1 MNISALF
8 IRRPITT
15 TLIMAGIFIFGVMA
29 YTRLPVSDLPNVE
42 FPTIFVSA
50 QLPGASPETMASS
63 VATPLEKQFSTI
75 SGITSMSSA
84 NTPGSTRIT
93 LQFELS
99 RDLDAAAQ
107 DVQSAIAV
115 TTRRLP
121 SEMPFPPSYRKVNPA
136 AGAILFL
143 VLTSPTLPLYAID
156 EYGES
161 LIAQRISMVDGVAQV
176 LVFGSQKY
184 AVRIQLD
191 PQALS
196 SRGLGIDEVA
206 GAVVAANANLPTGTL
221 DGRSRAFTIE
231 ASGQLNHAQD
241 YKKVVVAYRNG
252 SPVQLDDVADVLDS
266 VETDK
271 EAAWYVD
278 QRAIILAVQRQP
290 GTNTVAV
297 TDAVKKL
304 LPTFK
309 AQMPA
314 SVSLGILFDRSDSIK
329 ASVRDVKF
337 TLLFVLGL
345 VVVVILVFLKR
356 VTTTIIPSLSMPMSV
371 LGTFLVMY
379 VLGFSLDNLSLMALI
394 LSTGFVVDDAIVM
407 LENIVRHVEM
417 GEDPLEATYNGSK
430 EVGLTI
436 VSMTLSLAAVFIPVL
451 FMGGI
456 VGRLFNE
463 FAVTIAAAVLV
474 SGVVS
479 LTLTPMLCGRF
490 LKAAYVKTA
499 GQAIRD
505 ERDSYNLILRLY
517 GYSLSWVL
525 RHRLMTMVFSAIILV
540 LAVVLFQMLPKG
552 FIPSQDTGQI
562 SVSTEADQGISF
574 ASMVQ
579 HQQAVAALAKTD
591 PNIDAFMSSVGG
603 GGMTGLGNS
612 GSLFIHLK
620 PKKDRRLSA
629 DQVIAELRPKL
640 SQVPGMRVFLQNPPP
655 INVGGQITRSL
666 YQYTLQGPDP
676 DELYRVA
683 PILQEKMQALP
694 GLLDVSTNLQ
704 IKNPRVI
711 VDINR
716 DKASALG
723 LSATRIEDALYTAYG
738 SRQISTIYAP
748 TNDYQVI
755 MELKPEFEL
764 DPSSLALLKVR
775 APNGQLISLDTVA
788 SIQQGIGP
796 AAVNHL
802 GQLPAVTISF
812 NLRPGVSLG
821 DAVNQIEPIAR
832 ATLPPTISA
841 SFQGTAQAFQSSMAG
856 MGLLLLMAVL
866 VIYLVLGILY
876 ESFIHPITILS
887 ALPFA
892 GFGAL
897 VTLLIFH
904 TELNLYGFVG
914 VIMLIGLVKKNG
926 IMMIDFALAVRRSS
940 DKTPAEAIFRAC
952 MIRFRPIMMTTV
964 AALVGTIPIALGIGA
979 GGETRQPLGL
989 AVVGGLV
996 FSQLLTLFVTPVFF
1010 TYMEALSD
1018 RLKGSASRRVKPEL
1032 ELEPAGSQ
1040 D

>member
-1 MNISALF
+1 VNLSALF
-8 IRRPITT
+8 IRRPVTT
-15 TLIMAGIFIFGVMA
+15 TLIMAGILIFGVMA
-29 YTRLPVSDLPNVE
+29 YTRLPVSDLPNVD
-42 FPTIFVSA
+42 FPTIVVSA
-50 QLPGASPETMASS
+50 QLPGASPETMAAS

-75 SGITSMSSA
+75 AGITSMSSA

-99 RDLDAAAQ
+99 RNLDAAAQ
-107 DVQSAIAV
+107 DVQAAIAV
-115 TTRRLP
+115 TSRRLP
-121 SEMPFPPSYRKVNPA
+121 AQMPFPPSYRKVNPA
-136 AGAILFL
+136 AQAILFL
-143 VLTSPTLPLYAID
+143 VLTSPTLPLYALD
-156 EYGES
+156 EYGET

-184 AVRIQLD
+184 AVRIKLD

-196 SRGLGIDEVA
+196 SLGLGIDEVA
-206 GAVVAANANLPTGTL
+206 GAVQAANANLPTGTL
-221 DGRSRAFTIE
+221 DGRSRAFTVE

-241 YKKVVVAYRNG
+241 YKKIVLAYRNG
-252 SPVQLDDVADVLDS
+252 SAIRLADVADVLDS

-271 EAAWYVD
+271 VAAWYMD

-297 TDAVKKL
+297 IDAVKKL
-304 LPTFK
+304 LPTFQ

-337 TLLFVLGL
+337 TLLFVLCL
-345 VVVVILVFLKR
+345 VVVVILLFLRR
-356 VTTTIIPSLSMPMSV
+356 VTTTIIPSLAMPMSL

-379 VLGFSLDNLSLMALI
+379 VLNFSLDNLSLMALI
-394 LSTGFVVDDAIVM
+394 LSIGFVVDDAIVM
-407 LENIVRHVEM
+407 LENIIRHVEM
-417 GEDPLEATYNGSK
+417 GEPPLEATYNGSK

-474 SGVVS
+474 SGLVS
-479 LTLTPMLCGRF
+479 LTLTPMLCGLF
-490 LKAAYVKTA
+490 LKSAYRETA
-499 GQAIRD
+499 GRAVRD
-505 ERDSYNLILRLY
+505 ERQSYNVVLRLY

-525 RHRLMTMVFSAIILV
+525 RHRFMTMVFSAIVLV
-540 LAVVLFQMLPKG
+540 LAVVLFRMLPKG

-562 SVSTEADQGISF
+562 SVNTEADQGISF
-574 ASMVQ
+574 DSMVR
-579 HQQAVAALAKTD
+579 HQQAVAALAKAD
-591 PNIDAFMSSVGG
+591 PNVDAFMSSVGG

-612 GSLFIHLK
+612 GSLFIRLK
-620 PKKDRRLSA
+620 PRKDRRLSA

-640 SQVPGMRVFLQNPPP
+640 SQVPGIRVFLQNPPL
-655 INVGGQITRSL
+655 INIGGQQTRSL
-666 YQYTLQGPDP
+666 YQFTLQGPNTN
-676 DELYRVA
+676 ELYRVA
-683 PILQEKMQALP
+683 PILQEKMRALP
-694 GLLDVSTNLQ
+694 GLLDVSTDLL

-711 VDINR
+711 VDIDR
-716 DKASALG
+716 DKAAVLG
-723 LSATRIEDALYTAYG
+723 VSATRIEDALYTAYG
-738 SRQISTIYAP
+738 SRQISTIFAP

-755 MELKPEFEL
+755 MELKPQFEL
-764 DPSSLALLKVR
+764 DPSALALLKVR
-775 APNGQLISLDTVA
+775 AANGQLISLDTVA
-788 SIQQGIGP
+788 GIRQGIGP

-812 NLRPGVSLG
+812 NLKPGVSLG
-821 DAVNQIEPIAR
+821 DAVKQIEPIAR
-832 ATLPPTISA
+832 ATLPPTISS

-897 VTLLIFH
+897 VTLLIFK

-926 IMMIDFALAVRRSS
+926 IMMIDFALATRRSS
-940 DKTPAEAIFRAC
+940 DKTAAEAIFRAC

-964 AALVGTIPIALGIGA
+964 AALVGTIPIAAGLGA

-996 FSQLLTLFVTPVFF
+996 FSQLLTLYVTPVFF
-1010 TYMEALSD
+1010 TYMEGLSD
-1018 RLKGSASRRVKPEL
+1018 WLKGSARRPQH
-1032 ELEPAGSQ
+1032 PASE
-1040 D
+1040 